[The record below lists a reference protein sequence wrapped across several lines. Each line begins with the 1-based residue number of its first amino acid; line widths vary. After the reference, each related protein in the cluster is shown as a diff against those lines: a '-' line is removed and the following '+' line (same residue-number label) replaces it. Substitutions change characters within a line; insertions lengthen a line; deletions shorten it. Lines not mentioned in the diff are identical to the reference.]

1 MNQDQPKTE
10 TPAPV
15 SSTPLFAVPPEAAPA
30 KVDGTTLGHALPR
43 EIERCQELLVQYAAI
58 GPVGQFGTMMIKRDI
73 AAAHKAMMEGDVID
87 MIRAYE
93 ALKNSK

>member
-1 MNQDQPKTE
+1 MQDNQSKTE
-10 TPAPV
+10 SPEAV
-15 SSTPLFAVPPEAAPA
+15 SSTPLFAVPPEAASA
-30 KVDGTTLGHALPR
+30 QVDGTTLGHALPR

-58 GPVGQFGTMMIKRDI
+58 GPVGQFGAMMIKRDI